1 MSDTVAASIWRV
13 FNQNDTERESKW
25 RTSGM
30 PDITRLSSRPDT
42 PAAAD
47 DHPLSSGL
55 VFTLVVGEVSLKS
68 FHSPCNEEL
77 D

>member
-1 MSDTVAASIWRV
+1 
-13 FNQNDTERESKW
+13 
-25 RTSGM
+25 M